1 MWLLKFPT
9 IGPTVCN
16 FKWLYSIFVTA
27 RPVDD
32 HSKEFPDVYAYYQF
46 QVSSLES
53 GKMGETR
60 ERARA
65 RAREIRLPRGGTVKR
80 GNLANTREDCE
91 ELVV

>member
-1 MWLLKFPT
+1 MVVF
-9 IGPTVCN
+9 
-16 FKWLYSIFVTA
+16 FFIFLTA

-53 GKMGETR
+53 AKMGETR
-60 ERARA
+60 ERA
-65 RAREIRLPRGGTVKR
+65 RGGTVKR

-91 ELVV
+91 EPVV